1 MCGMVVQ
8 KGQCAFGSA
17 LEGES
22 IATIEDLAAFDI
34 DCFAHSH
41 ESCIYAIAR
50 TVIYTGAGAAD
61 HVRRS
66 SRMLTT
72 WKENIVLCASVHSA
86 GGETVGIPVC
96 YRNGSVRAMKQVA
109 VYLITYFTRKVEKAK

>member
-1 MCGMVVQ
+1 MHE
-8 KGQCAFGSA
+8 GQCTFGGA
-17 LEGES
+17 LEGEC

-41 ESCIYAIAR
+41 DSCVYAIAR
-50 TVIYTGAGAAD
+50 SVVYTSAGAAD

-96 YRNGSVRAMKQVA
+96 YRNSSIRAMK
-109 VYLITYFTRKVEKAK
+109 